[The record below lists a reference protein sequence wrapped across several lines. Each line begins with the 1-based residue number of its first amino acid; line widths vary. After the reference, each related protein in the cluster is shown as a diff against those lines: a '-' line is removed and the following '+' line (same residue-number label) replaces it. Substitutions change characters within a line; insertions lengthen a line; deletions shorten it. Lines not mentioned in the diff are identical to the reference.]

1 MSKRGQV
8 TIFIII
14 GLLILIITAGI
25 IYVSNTTVTEE
36 LKIEETSPFKAD
48 FFVSFVDNCLEKSV
62 IDGMYLVFSQGGYYE
77 FTPEPELFD
86 QVDEQ
91 IISFPPSLGIN
102 VFAVE
107 GEKEVESEKEALQV
121 PVYFQNT
128 KANLPAI
135 TSIEREVGKASRSFF
150 LSCIN
155 GFESFKKENYNID
168 AGSPEI
174 KVAFAEKMLVEL
186 NYPLKITGG
195 SKIAELET
203 FSTAINFNFKD
214 KYEVIKEYLKKQE
227 EEPNYFLMGEL
238 SSYAY
243 EKDFGFGFKQFGDS
257 GAEVLVD
264 FSYDEELNPE
274 PLIYSFILY
283 FNWTEPV
290 EEAELSGEE
299 DAIINL
305 ESIPAWNI
313 DQPGIHTYQVK
324 ALGEGLTFHTDPRS
338 LSIDP
343 KTGQVTIDKNEFPN
357 DEYLYY
363 VLVSDQYGHETV
375 GPMFVNVNVNGG
387 TLPIIKKIAKQT
399 AKIGEEFNYKIEVLN
414 AGKNVENILSFTTDS
429 YLFDLD
435 KKTGEIKFIPQPEDK
450 GLHSVRVDVENE
462 FGKTWQRWELEIK

>member
-8 TIFIII
+8 TIFVII

-25 IYVSNTTVTEE
+25 IYFSKAKVTEE
-36 LKIEETSPFKAD
+36 LKIEEASPFKAE
-48 FFVSFVDNCLEKSV
+48 FFVSFIDNCLEKSV
-62 IDGMYLVFSQGGYYE
+62 IEGIYLVFSQGGYYE
-77 FTPEPELFD
+77 FTPEQEHFN
-86 QVDEQ
+86 QVNEQ

-107 GEKEVESEKEALQV
+107 SEKEAENEKEALQV

-128 KANLPAI
+128 KTNLPAI
-135 TSIEREVGKASRSFF
+135 TSIEREIAKASRSFF

-155 GFESFKKENYNID
+155 GFESFKKENYKIE

-174 KVAFAEKMLVEL
+174 KVAFAERTLIEL
-186 NYPLKITGG
+186 NYPLKITSG
-195 SKIAELET
+195 SKIAEIET

-214 KYEVIKEYLKKQE
+214 KYGVIKDYLAKQE
-227 EEPNYFLMGEL
+227 KEPNYFLMGEL

-243 EKDFGFGFKQFGDS
+243 ENDFGFGFKQFGHS

-264 FSYDEELNPE
+264 FSYDEKLKPE
-274 PLIYSFILY
+274 PLIYSFIIY

-290 EEAELSGEE
+290 EEAEFSAEE
-299 DAIINL
+299 DAIVNL
-305 ESIPAWNI
+305 KSIPAWNI

-324 ALGEGLTFHTDPRS
+324 ALGEGLTFRTDPRS
-338 LSIDP
+338 LSIDS
-343 KTGQVTIDKNEFPN
+343 KTGLVTIDTNEFPN

-375 GPMFVNVNVNGG
+375 GPMFVNVNVNDG
-387 TLPIIKKIAKQT
+387 TFPVIKPIAKQT

-435 KKTGEIKFIPQPEDK
+435 KKTGEIKFIPQPEDE

-462 FGKTWQRWELEIK
+462 FGNTWQRWELEIK

>member
-25 IYVSNTTVTEE
+25 IYFSNIAVTEE
-36 LKIEETSPFKAD
+36 LKIEEASPFKAD

-62 IDGMYLVFSQGGYYE
+62 IDGIYLVFSQGGYYE
-77 FTPEPELFD
+77 FTSEPELLD

-107 GEKEVESEKEALQV
+107 GEKEVESETEALQV
-121 PVYFQNT
+121 PVYFQNK

-135 TSIEREVGKASRSFF
+135 SSIEREVGKASKSFF

-155 GFESFKKENYNID
+155 DFESFKKENYGIET
-168 AGSPEI
+168 GSPEI
-174 KVAFAEKMLVEL
+174 KVMFTEKTAAEL
-186 NYPLKITGG
+186 NYPLKITSGG
-195 SKIAELET
+195 KIAELEN
-203 FSTAINFNFKD
+203 FYTAVNFNFKD
-214 KYEVIKEYLKKQE
+214 KYEVIKEYLKQQE

-243 EKDFGFGFKQFGDS
+243 ENEFGFGFKQFGDS
-257 GAEVLVD
+257 GAEILVD
-264 FSYDEELNPE
+264 FSYDEKLKPE

-290 EEAELSGEE
+290 EEAELSKD
-299 DAIINL
+299 DAILDL

-313 DQPGIHTYQVK
+313 DQPGTHTYQVK
-324 ALGEGLTFHTDPRS
+324 VLGEGLTFRTDPRS

-343 KTGQVTIDKNEFPN
+343 KTGLVTIDASEFPN

-363 VLVSDQYGHETV
+363 VLVHDQYGHEAIS
-375 GPMFVNVNVNGG
+375 PMFINVNVNDG
-387 TLPIIKKIAKQT
+387 TLPVIKPIARQA
-399 AKIGEEFNYKIEVLN
+399 AKIGKEFNYKIEVLN
-414 AGKNVENILSFTTDS
+414 AGKNGENSLSFTTDS

-435 KKTGEIKFIPQPEDK
+435 KKTGEIKFIPQPEDE